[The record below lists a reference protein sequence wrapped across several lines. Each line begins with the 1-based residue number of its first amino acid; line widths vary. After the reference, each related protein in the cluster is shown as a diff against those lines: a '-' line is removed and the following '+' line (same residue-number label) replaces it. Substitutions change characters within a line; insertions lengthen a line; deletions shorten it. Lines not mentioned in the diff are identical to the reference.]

1 MKFNTIYRPA
11 MAVAV
16 SLALAF
22 GTTACIRDY
31 TADYVYSV
39 SNSTGQVN
47 AYAVDYQSGVLTQI
61 SGSPFASNLTNPST
75 VVAAPNGKTI
85 YVIGG
90 SQNANVEVMSVG
102 SDGKL
107 YGEATPSLIDGATYP
122 TAAAI
127 DSAGTYLYVA
137 YTYQSGASPVA
148 PGPGGVQIFP
158 INSDGTL
165 GTPTN
170 VNVGYAPVAIATSA
184 PTCTATPAIGTNATP
199 NCVILGSGA
208 TANNGTNQSFVYVVD
223 EATTVAPTSIGAP
236 TTPATVGTPNILG
249 FAENPSSGALTPIQ
263 GTTPVVTGTGTTPS
277 MLYGWNAGV
286 SPSAI
291 AIDPTGKYVY
301 VTDKAQNEVYGYGI
315 SNNTTGAL
323 TGLTTSPYATGQY
336 PLAITIEPRGK
347 YVYVANYNSSTVSSY
362 SLNLA
367 NGSLGASAGSNFTT
381 TTGPT
386 CVTVDPALGIYL
398 YTSDYLDSSI
408 SGGQL
413 NPNTGALSAVST
425 SFFPSVAQPICAVA
439 VSNGAHATQETQP

>member
-16 SLALAF
+16 SLALGF

-31 TADYVYSV
+31 TSDYVYSV

-61 SGSPFASNLTNPST
+61 SGSPFASNLTNPTS
-75 VVAAPNGKTI
+75 VIAAPNGKTI
-85 YVIGG
+85 YIIGG

-107 YGEATPSLIDGATYP
+107 YGEATPALFGNATYP

-127 DSAGTYLYVA
+127 DSTGTYLYVT
-137 YTYQSGASPVA
+137 YTYQGGSSPVS
-148 PGPGGVQIFP
+148 PGPGGVSIFQ

-165 GTPTN
+165 GTPSN

-184 PTCTATPAIGTNATP
+184 PTCTATPALGTNTTP
-199 NCVILGSGA
+199 NCVVLGSGS
-208 TANNGTNQSFVYVVD
+208 TTNNGTNQSFVYVVD
-223 EATTVAPTSIGAP
+223 AETTALGTSA
-236 TTPATVGTPNILG
+236 GTPNLLG
-249 FAENPSSGALTPIQ
+249 FVENPSTGALTPIT
-263 GTTPVVTGTGTTPS
+263 GTTPVVTGTGT
-277 MLYGWNAGV
+277 LYGFNAGV
-286 SPSAI
+286 APSAI

-301 VTDKAQNEVYGYGI
+301 VTDKAQNEAYGYQI

-323 TGLTTSPYATGQY
+323 TGVVSSPFATGQY
-336 PLAITIEPRGK
+336 PVAITIEPRGK

-413 NPNTGALSAVST
+413 SPNTGALSAVST
-425 SFFPSVAQPICAVA
+425 SFFPSVIQPICLVA
-439 VSNGAHATQETQP
+439 VSNGAHAVQETQP

>member
-16 SLALAF
+16 SLAIGF

-31 TADYVYSV
+31 TSDYVYSV

-61 SGSPFASNLTNPST
+61 SGSPFSTNLTNPTT

-85 YVIGG
+85 YIVGG

-107 YGEATPSLIDGATYP
+107 YGEATPSLFGNATYP

-127 DSAGTYLYVA
+127 DSTGTYLYVA
-137 YTYQSGASPVA
+137 YTYQSGYSPVS
-148 PGPGGVQIFP
+148 PGPGGVTIYP
-158 INSDGTL
+158 ISSDGTL
-165 GTPTN
+165 GAPTN
-170 VNVGYAPVAIATSA
+170 VNVGNNPVALATSA
-184 PTCTATPAIGTNATP
+184 PTCIAIPTGSSATA
-199 NCVILGSGA
+199 NCVILGSSG
-208 TANNGTNQSFVYVVD
+208 TTNNGVNQSYVYVVD
-223 EATTVAPTSIGAP
+223 AETTAAEPT
-236 TTPATVGTPNILG
+236 ILG
-249 FAENPSSGALTPIQ
+249 FIENPTTGGLTQI
-263 GTTPVVTGTGTTPS
+263 TGTNSLG
-277 MLYGWNAGV
+277 GWNAGV

-301 VTDKAQNEVYGYGI
+301 VTDKAQNEVYGYSI

-323 TGLTTSPYATGQY
+323 TGLTTSPYPTGQY

-362 SLNLA
+362 SLNLS

-413 NPNTGALSAVST
+413 SPNTGALSAVQT
-425 SFFPSVAQPICAVA
+425 SFFPSVAQPICLVA
-439 VSNGAHATQETQP
+439 VSNGAHAVQETQP

>member
-16 SLALAF
+16 SLAIGF

-31 TADYVYSV
+31 TSDYVYSV

-61 SGSPFASNLTNPST
+61 SGSPFSTNLTNPSS
-75 VVAAPNGKTI
+75 VIAAPNGKTI
-85 YVIGG
+85 YIIGG

-107 YGEATPSLIDGATYP
+107 YGEATPALYGQATYP

-127 DSAGTYLYVA
+127 DSTGTNLYVA
-137 YTYQSGASPVA
+137 YTYQAGYTPAS
-148 PGPGGVQIFP
+148 PGPGGIAIYP
-158 INSDGTL
+158 IAADGTL

-184 PTCTATPAIGTNATP
+184 PTCTATPILGTNATP
-199 NCVILGSGA
+199 NCVVLGSSG
-208 TANNGTNQSFVYVVD
+208 TTNNGTNQSFVYVVD
-223 EATTVAPTSIGAP
+223 EETTIAPTSIGAP

-249 FAENPSSGALTPIQ
+249 FVENPSNGALTPIQ
-263 GTTPVVTGTGTTPS
+263 GTTPVVTGTTT
-277 MLYGWNAGV
+277 LYGWNAGV

-323 TGLTTSPYATGQY
+323 TGLTTSPYPTGQY

-362 SLNLA
+362 SLNLP
-367 NGSLGASAGSNFTT
+367 NGSLGASAGSTFTT

-398 YTSDYLDSSI
+398 YTSDYLDASI

-413 NPNTGALSAVST
+413 SPNTGALSAVQT
-425 SFFPSVAQPICAVA
+425 SFFPSVAQPICLVA
-439 VSNGAHATQETQP
+439 VSNGAHAVQETQP